1 MTVGFS
7 LGIILF
13 VFFFFLAENI
23 ESQSVKTID
32 SIDANRNDQQ
42 HSLGTHNRSQTEWV
56 NTNKQ
61 ENDEQLQLPYSEP
74 QRETHAELP
83 HTQPHRTTKDEWME
97 SDKEQNNSELQSSV
111 HQPQRTTETE
121 WMDTQ
126 NHAPTSVGNTRQP
139 GVMADVLHNR
149 PQSWPHD
156 DFSLSDIGSCSRS
169 ENTVRTYAPDF
180 SQDRIYMPGVVIKPE
195 PTDYSDVRHTH
206 TTTTQTD
213 WRLSCNK
220 EYIHPSLPVSDDDIA
235 VVKYEIL
242 QLERSHL
249 LLKNENMELQNAK
262 LKMEIS
268 KFKNTM

>member
-1 MTVGFS
+1 
-7 LGIILF
+7 L
-13 VFFFFLAENI
+13 FLAENI
-23 ESQSVKTID
+23 ESQSVPTID
-32 SIDANRNDQQ
+32 TIDVIRNDQQ
-42 HSLGTHNRSQTEWV
+42 ASLGTNRRSQTEWV

-74 QRETHAELP
+74 HRQTHAELP
-83 HTQPHRTTKDEWME
+83 YKQPHRTTKDDGVE
-97 SDKEQNNSELQSSV
+97 SDKQQNNNELQTSI
-111 HQPQRTTETE
+111 HQPQRTTETD

-126 NHAPTSVGNTRQP
+126 NHVPTVGNTRQP
-139 GVMADVLHNR
+139 GLMADVLHNR

-156 DFSLSDIGSCSRS
+156 DFSSNDIGSSSRL

-195 PTDYSDVRHTH
+195 PTDYSDVSHTQ

-220 EYIHPSLPVSDDDIA
+220 EYIHPSLPVSGDDIA